1 MKKSLREKARDAKI
15 NPIPTAPGG
24 GFNRK
29 SRRKILRKLVRVRT
43 KGGGVR

>member
-15 NPIPTAPGG
+15 NHIPAAPGG

-29 SRRKILRKLVRVRT
+29 TRRKILRKLVRA
-43 KGGGVR
+43 KGGVVR